1 MIYRRKRAKYSS
13 PGGFFHFESAGK
25 SSVFGFGFGDHVRLR
40 DENGTVWQG
49 QAEPQGDN
57 TVRYR
62 FRDSYGNILSGI
74 ADQCGIILRDQNGNT
89 WRGLVD

>member
-1 MIYRRKRAKYSS
+1 MIYRRRRTRTTT
-13 PGGFFHFESAGK
+13 PGGFYHFESTGQARIY
-25 SSVFGFGFGDHVRLR
+25 GFGFGEYVRLR
-40 DENGTVWQG
+40 DENGNVWQG

-62 FRDSYGNILSGI
+62 FRDSNGKVISGI
-74 ADQCGIILRDQNGNT
+74 SDRCGIVLRDENGNT